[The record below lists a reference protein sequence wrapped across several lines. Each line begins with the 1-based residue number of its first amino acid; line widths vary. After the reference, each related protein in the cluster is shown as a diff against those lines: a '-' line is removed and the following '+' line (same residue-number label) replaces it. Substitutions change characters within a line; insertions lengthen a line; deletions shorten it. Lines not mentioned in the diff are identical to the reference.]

1 MTAYPSSATLY
12 GVTPAGLQ
20 PYSRDEISGID
31 ALLAVIRDIRLIL
44 SDTPGPGS
52 GALSRGYETRIP
64 HPEYL

>member
-1 MTAYPSSATLY
+1 MTAYSVTSAGLHS
-12 GVTPAGLQ
+12 AGLQ

>member
-1 MTAYPSSATLY
+1 MTAYSVTSAGLHS
-12 GVTPAGLQ
+12 AGLQ

-44 SDTPGPGS
+44 HDSPGPGS